1 MTNKPYI
8 EIYVILFIIGVIV
21 GILIGLGLVSDEVTQ
36 YVYQKSDCSEIQP
49 VTKCPQLNQ
58 NELAL
63 KCIEMIGNVDTIRR
77 SIE

>member
-1 MTNKPYI
+1 MTKKPYM
-8 EIYVILFIIGVIV
+8 ERYVILVIIVFII

-36 YVYQKSDCSEIQP
+36 YVYQKDCPNIEP
-49 VTKCPQLNQ
+49 VMECHQLNQ